1 MNTTVFQ
8 NEHLLPGQIG
18 QFFVILSFAAAIVA
32 ALAYFFATQ
41 SKLDMAKAQSWKTMG
56 RSAFYVH
63 AISVFSIFGIL
74 FYLIFNHYFE
84 YHYVWAHSSK
94 SLPFKYLLSCFWEGQ
109 EGSFLLW
116 SIWHCVL
123 SLFVMRNN
131 NTWEPPVM
139 AVVSV
144 VQIFLSSMLLGIH
157 FGDVGI
163 GTTPFEL
170 LRDHMAG
177 APIFARPDYL
187 TMIED
192 GNGLNPLLQN
202 YWMVIHPPILFLGF
216 AATLYPFAY
225 AIAGLWQKQY
235 DTLLQPLLRWSLLSG
250 MVLGT
255 GIMMGGAWAYES
267 LNFGGY
273 WAWDPVENASLVP
286 WIVMLAGLHTTM
298 IYKATGYSMKSTL
311 LFFIFSFI
319 LVLYSTFLTRTGM
332 LGDTSVHAFTGE
344 GDSLKIHLLVFMFGL
359 LLPALALF
367 TVRFNSIPDV
377 KKEEE
382 ALSSREFW
390 MFIGS
395 LILMISVVQIT
406 YTTSMPVWNK
416 LFGTA
421 LTVTDPITHYNKI
434 QLWITLLILLL
445 TAFVYYLKFKKS
457 DWRDVIKKIA
467 IPLTLAAVTAGI
479 IIYTQSLV
487 AWPIAILML
496 GAWLAFYAN
505 LFYLITVI
513 KGKVIKWGGTMA
525 HLGFA
530 LMIVGII
537 LSGYNKEVISINRLG
552 VDFNMGKETAAENKK
567 ESRENVLLFRNVPV
581 TMGGYT
587 LTYMGDTVAEP
598 NHYYRVQYQ
607 KFEGDT
613 GKVIEQFVLEPN
625 AQINPK
631 MGLISSPDTRHYW
644 THDVFTYVTSTVD
657 KAKQGDTSAFTSKQV
672 KPGDS
677 IFFSRGFMVFRGFS
691 TDSLAPSYQA
701 QTGDIAVAANLD
713 VYDLHGTELKARPT
727 YIVRQQQEVFCLDT
741 VSTFNLYTRLSKI
754 IPSSNA
760 AVVEYKQP
768 NAMEDYIIMK
778 AMIFPYI
785 NLLWL
790 GTIIMILGFFMSLLK
805 RIRTK

>member
-1 MNTTVFQ
+1 METTFL

-18 QFFVILSFAAAIVA
+18 QFFVILSFVA
-32 ALAYFFATQ
+32 AFIAAMAYY
-41 SKLDMAKAQSWKTMG
+41 SGAQTHSTDEANKWTIIG
-56 RSAFYVH
+56 RYSFYVH
-63 AISVFSIFGIL
+63 SLSVFSIFGIL

-123 SLFVMRNN
+123 SFFVMRRA
-131 NTWEPPVM
+131 NTWEAPVM
-139 AVVSV
+139 TVVSV
-144 VQIFLSSMLLGIH
+144 VQIFISSMLLGLH
-157 FGDVGI
+157 LGDFSI

-170 LRDHMAG
+170 LRDHMVG
-177 APIFARPDYL
+177 APIFAQPNYL
-187 TMIED
+187 SMIAD

-225 AIAGLWQKQY
+225 AVAGLWKQQY

-286 WIVMLAGLHTTM
+286 WLVMLAGLHTTM
-298 IYKATGYSMKSTL
+298 IYKATGYSLKSTL

-319 LVLYSTFLTRTGM
+319 LVLYSTFLTRTGI

-344 GDSLKIHLLVFMFGL
+344 GDSLKFHLLVFMFGL
-359 LLPALALF
+359 LLPALGLF
-367 TVRFNSIPDV
+367 FYRFKQIPDV
-377 KKEEE
+377 KKDEE
-382 ALSSREFW
+382 ALNSREFW
-390 MFIGS
+390 MFIGA

-416 LFGTA
+416 LFGTS
-421 LTVTDPITHYNKI
+421 LTVADPITHYNKI
-434 QLWITLLILLL
+434 QLWITLLVLLL
-445 TAFVYYLKFKKS
+445 TALVYYLKFKTS
-457 DWRDVIKKIA
+457 NWRDVLRKLSIPIA
-467 IPLTLAAVTAGI
+467 LSSVTAGLV
-479 IIYTQSLV
+479 IYFQELQS
-487 AWPIAILML
+487 WPIALLMIS
-496 GAWLAFYAN
+496 AWLAFYAN
-505 LFYLITVI
+505 LYYLITVI

-525 HLGFA
+525 HLGFG

-552 VDFNMGKETAAENKK
+552 VDFNMGKETDAENKK

-587 LTYMGDTVAEP
+587 LTYLGDTVAEP

-657 KAKQGDTSAFTSKQV
+657 KSKRGDTTAFTSKQV

-691 TDSLAPSYQA
+691 TDTLAPAYTA
-701 QTGDIAVAANLD
+701 QSGDIAVAAQLD
-713 VYDLHGTELKARPT
+713 VYDLHGTALKARPT
-727 YIVRQQQEVFCLDT
+727 YIVRQQQEQFCLDT
-741 VSTFNLYTRLSKI
+741 VDQFNLYTRLSKI
-754 IPSSNA
+754 IPADNA
-760 AVVEYKQP
+760 ALIEYKQP

-778 AMIFPYI
+778 AMVFPYI

-790 GTIIMILGFFMSLLK
+790 GTIIMILGFFISLLK
-805 RIRTK
+805 RIQTK